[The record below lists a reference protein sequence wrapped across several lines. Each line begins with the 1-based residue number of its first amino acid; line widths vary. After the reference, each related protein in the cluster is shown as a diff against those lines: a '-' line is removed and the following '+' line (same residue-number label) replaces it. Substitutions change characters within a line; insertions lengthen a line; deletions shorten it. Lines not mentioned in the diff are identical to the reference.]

1 MSNERKPLCSD
12 DVIYMH
18 LQRAESDFDL
28 CDRIRQEYEDLI
40 TSGKLRVVKEADGSA
55 SG

>member
-1 MSNERKPLCSD
+1 MSDERKPLVSD
-12 DVIYMH
+12 EIIVMH
-18 LQRAESDFDL
+18 MHRAETDMDL